1 MTLAY
6 LSPGFFDMGG
16 IARYGRYQLRAL
28 RHILGP
34 RHVHASSMLAP
45 EPGGFEEPFAVDVV
59 AGGKSAF
66 AKMRFAW
73 SAATRVRHDDMFWAG
88 HLNYAPLVVGL
99 AEAARGIAVCNIY
112 GLEVWSNRSK
122 LKARALRRCF
132 VVSDC
137 HATRD
142 VAIEL
147 GLTTLERSTVIWDPV
162 DLDVFSPG
170 HPNPVVGERYGLN
183 PQASFR
189 VMFLG
194 RLAHAA
200 RHKSPDALIRAFARA
215 RLPVDAE
222 LVIAG
227 AGDRSDELQAMAHES
242 GKGDRI
248 VFTGRVADRDL
259 AALYRHA
266 SVFVLVSRR
275 FDGGGEGIPLTPLE
289 AAACGVPIIVGDED
303 GSREACVDGE
313 SGFVV
318 PSRDE
323 DALVDRLD
331 RLAADS
337 KLRATLGAAAADRMR
352 RHFSFERFVDEHA
365 TVIDQL
371 SRQATRA
378 ARTHSVM
385 QRSEA

>member
-1 MTLAY
+1 LTIAY
-6 LSPGFFDMGG
+6 LSPGLFDMGG
-16 IARYGRYQLRAL
+16 IARYGRYQVKAL
-28 RHILGP
+28 RSIVGERSVFTL
-34 RHVHASSMLAP
+34 SMLSP
-45 EPGGFEEPFAVDVV
+45 QPGGFDEPFPVDAV
-59 AGGKSAF
+59 AGGNGISAKLSF
-66 AKMRFAW
+66 TL
-73 SAATRVRHDDMFWAG
+73 AAANRVRRDRIFWAG
-88 HLNYAPLVVGL
+88 HLNYAPLVVAL
-99 AEAARGIAVCNIY
+99 AEATGGQAVCNIY
-112 GLEVWSNRSK
+112 GLEVWSNRSR

-132 VVSDC
+132 VVADC

-142 VAIEL
+142 VAVEL
-147 GLTTLERSTVIWDPV
+147 DLTTLEHSAVIWDPV

-170 HPNPVVGERYGLN
+170 PADPAIGDRYGLN
-183 PQASFR
+183 ARSSFR

-200 RHKSPDALIRAFARA
+200 RHKSPDMLIRAFSRA
-215 RLPVDAE
+215 QLPDDAE

-227 AGDRSDELQAMAHES
+227 SGDRRNELEALARDC

-266 SVFVLVSRR
+266 SAFVLVSRR

-323 DALVDRLD
+323 DALVDRLE

-337 KLRATLGAAAADRMR
+337 KLRASLGAAAADRMR
-352 RHFSFERFVDEHA
+352 RNFSFERFVDEHA
-365 TVIDQL
+365 TVIGQL

-378 ARTHSVM
+378 A
-385 QRSEA
+385 QPIQ